1 MSGKPHPVPVRSSAS
16 VRALRGGAV
25 AGVALLACLACSDA
39 PPALEVG
46 GVGYTEQEL
55 LGLSP
60 TRRETLRDLTGLA
73 VTVDRGKV
81 DALGAPQLEREE
93 TNRLWQRVQVEEILR
108 TQGVENAVLEARY
121 SANPE
126 HELTVR
132 HLIVLSPRYE
142 GEAARSDA
150 RAKATR
156 ALQRIRAGEPFPEV
170 AAEVSEEPG
179 AEGRQGLLEPG
190 RRGAWVDEF
199 WAAASALAVG
209 EISPVVETQYGFHVL
224 RLEGRSEVPFSEVRG
239 RVAMEVAAMIAPL
252 DGDASNAPL
261 PDGLERSAELSAL
274 VDETAVV
281 ASFTGGRVLLSDL
294 LDHAATLDVS
304 TWEAVRAGAD
314 GAREEV
320 LDAVVRR
327 AAVRQRAEEAGVEI
341 DPPWRDAAVE
351 AWRGRVQQWAGVLGF
366 REGMGPDGVK
376 EAALEALSATGQ
388 MPQITRDEVRAIRG
402 LLDRHFGAPA
412 A

>member
-1 MSGKPHPVPVRSSAS
+1 MSGKPHPDPARSSAS
-16 VRALRGGAV
+16 LRALRRGAV
-25 AGVALLACLACSDA
+25 AGAALLACLACSDA
-39 PPALEVG
+39 PPVLEVG

-60 TRRETLRDLTGLA
+60 TRRETLRDLTGLV
-73 VTVDRGKV
+73 VTVDRDEV

-93 TNRLWQRVQVEEILR
+93 TNRLWKRLQVEEILR
-108 TQGVENAVLEARY
+108 AQGVGDEVLQARY

-142 GEAARSDA
+142 GEAARSEA

-224 RLEGRSEVPFSEVRG
+224 RLEGRSEVPFAEVRG

-261 PDGLERSAELSAL
+261 PEGLERPAELSAM

-294 LDHAATLDVS
+294 LDHAATLDAS

-327 AAVRQRAEEAGVEI
+327 AAVRHRATEAGLEI
-341 DPPWRDAAVE
+341 DPAWREAALE
-351 AWRGRVQQWAGVLGF
+351 TWRGRVQQWAGVLGF
-366 REGMGPDGVK
+366 RAGMGPDGVK

-388 MPQITRDEVRAIRG
+388 MPQITRDEVRSIRG